1 MDTQFLKNV
10 ASYIFSAILS
20 LLLIAYVLYHLFGSI
35 DSEIETMAAEIVK
48 GRETITLDG
57 YVMRSETVLYASRQG
72 DVNYLYADG
81 TKVKKGAAVANVY
94 ASGGENVRAQ
104 IIELDRK
111 LDLLRASNLGE
122 NITVS
127 DTKAID
133 AQIAKLFSV
142 IRHRIRSGDLEYA
155 LRKKDELLVLLNKRR
170 IIVQNVKSY
179 DDKIQSLTA
188 QRSGLTSQLT
198 NITETV
204 YTPISGYF
212 FSGLDGYESVFNAS
226 KLQNL
231 SLDEFYAMMEAEP
244 AATYTGGYGIGKL
257 VSDYYWYIACPVT
270 TDRLRFFTPGAK
282 YNVVFPYSS
291 DTEIQMTL
299 SKVIQQTDESRA
311 VLIFG
316 TGTIP
321 QNFNFLRKQTIHIVR
336 DTYTGY
342 RVPVSAVRIVD
353 GKQGVYTLNGNFVR
367 FKLIEP
373 LFESEGYFIV
383 NEYEKVNE
391 EKRSAAFENGGA
403 GYLALYDLIIT
414 KGKKLYDG
422 RIVD

>member
-1 MDTQFLKNV
+1 MDKDFLKSV
-10 ASYIFSAILS
+10 ARYIISAIIS
-20 LLLIAYVLYHLFGSI
+20 LLLIAYILYHMFGNI

-48 GRETITLDG
+48 GRETVTLDG
-57 YVMRSETVLYASRQG
+57 YIMRSEIVLYASKQG
-72 DVNYLYADG
+72 DVNYLYDDG
-81 TKVKKGAAVANVY
+81 SKVKKGAAVANVY
-94 ASGGENVRAQ
+94 ASGGENVRSQ

-111 LDLLRASNLGE
+111 IDLLEASNLGE

-142 IRHRIRSGDLEYA
+142 IRERVRIGDLEYA

-179 DDKIQSLTA
+179 DDKIQSLA
-188 QRSGLTSQLT
+188 AARNSLTSQMT

-212 FSGLDGYESVFNAS
+212 YSGLDGYESVFSAS
-226 KLQNL
+226 KLPHL
-231 SLDEFYAMMEAEP
+231 TLDEFYAMFEAEP
-244 AATYTGGYGIGKL
+244 ARSSGSGYGIGKL

-270 TDRLRFFTPGAK
+270 KDKLRFFVHGAK
-282 YNVVFPYSS
+282 YSVVFPYSG
-291 DTEIQMTL
+291 DTEIEMTL
-299 SKVIQQTDESRA
+299 SKIVEQTDDSRA
-311 VLIFG
+311 VLVFG
-316 TGTIP
+316 TGMIP
-321 QNFNFLRKQTIHIVR
+321 ENFNFLRKQTIHIVR

-353 GKQGVYTLNGNFVR
+353 GKQGVYVLNGNFVR

-383 NEYEKVNE
+383 SEYEKVSE
-391 EKRSAAFENGGA
+391 EKRAAALENGGA
-403 GYLALYDLIIT
+403 GYLALHDLVIT

-422 RIVD
+422 KIVD